1 MFTIVEANTLFIPFI
16 RMIRSIDISAN
27 IYKGISVLNSKK
39 QEKNSLYGGFYTGS
53 NPQKFI
59 LQPFSTYILTF
70 ANISNSNISS
80 ECELAIIV
88 TGNTSANTSKITW
101 VTQFVAYMHSAF
113 FFDTDNKLSF
123 NIDPKTVNA
132 WLVISLTRL

>member
-1 MFTIVEANTLFIPFI
+1 
-16 RMIRSIDISAN
+16 MIRPIDIFAN
-27 IYKGISVLNSKK
+27 IFKEISVLNSKK

-70 ANISNSNISS
+70 ANVSNSNISS
-80 ECELAIIV
+80 ECELAIIA
-88 TGNTSANTSKITW
+88 TGNTSENTSKITW

>member
-1 MFTIVEANTLFIPFI
+1 MEFFQKFL
-16 RMIRSIDISAN
+16 
-27 IYKGISVLNSKK
+27 KQNSKK